1 MVLQVF
7 NNSDYSNWRVIV
19 MFFIVCLMLLL
30 GNMIR
35 RRVKIFRKL
44 LFPIAFI
51 AGFIGLGIKYLLFGL
66 DVQIGGSPILTN
78 DFLNAITYHTIALGF
93 IAMGLKDTKKNENN
107 EVKGRPIKTG
117 LLIVNTYLIQGII
130 GIIIT
135 IVLSY
140 VFVNVE
146 SYGGLLLPMGFGQ
159 GPGQAGNIGGI
170 FEGAGHLQGR
180 AYGLA
185 IATIGTLWACVG
197 GIFYINRRKKEGKLV
212 RVKEEKGFIVTNRQ
226 IESSEEIPVSEA
238 IDKMSMQIIFVVIV
252 YGISYFFMLGL
263 TNIIKDPSF
272 TGLIWGFNFIFGM
285 LFAMLFKTIF
295 NKFRDKGWIRRKYSN
310 EYMLDRITGVVFDFM
325 IVASIMSIDVEIFTD
340 PGLLTSLVVL
350 GVVGGFLTYFY
361 LKYTIYRIYPDY
373 KYEAYAS
380 IFGNLTGTASNGIAL
395 LREVDPNFE
404 TPAADDLVSGS
415 ASAVMFGAP
424 ILVITAII
432 YRPEWY
438 WVWLSL
444 TILVVIFSIFNYFML
459 RDVKKEV
466 TE

>member
-78 DFLNAITYHTIALGF
+78 DFLNSITYHTIALGF

-185 IATIGTLWACVG
+185 IATIGTLWASVG

-212 RVKEEKGFIVTNRQ
+212 RVKEEKGVIVTNRQ

-238 IDKMSMQIIFVVIV
+238 IDKMSMQIIFVAIV

-325 IVASIMSIDVEIFTD
+325 IVASIMSINVEIFTD

-361 LKYTIYRIYPDY
+361 LKYTVYRIYPDY

-444 TILVVIFSIFNYFML
+444 AILVVIFTVFNYFML

>member
-1 MVLQVF
+1 MRMVLQVF

-44 LFPIAFI
+44 LFPIALI

-170 FEGAGHLQGR
+170 LEGPGLFKGGEIGFALAPLGSLGPGVAGLF
-180 AYGLA
+180 
-185 IATIGTLWACVG
+185 
-197 GIFYINRRKKEGKLV
+197 IFIRGK
-212 RVKEEKGFIVTNRQ
+212 KEEKQ
-226 IESSEEIPVSEA
+226 
-238 IDKMSMQIIFVVIV
+238 FVLKKKKV
-252 YGISYFFMLGL
+252 
-263 TNIIKDPSF
+263 
-272 TGLIWGFNFIFGM
+272 
-285 LFAMLFKTIF
+285 
-295 NKFRDKGWIRRKYSN
+295 
-310 EYMLDRITGVVFDFM
+310 
-325 IVASIMSIDVEIFTD
+325 
-340 PGLLTSLVVL
+340 LL
-350 GVVGGFLTYFY
+350 
-361 LKYTIYRIYPDY
+361 
-373 KYEAYAS
+373 
-380 IFGNLTGTASNGIAL
+380 
-395 LREVDPNFE
+395 
-404 TPAADDLVSGS
+404 
-415 ASAVMFGAP
+415 
-424 ILVITAII
+424 
-432 YRPEWY
+432 
-438 WVWLSL
+438 
-444 TILVVIFSIFNYFML
+444 
-459 RDVKKEV
+459 
-466 TE
+466 